1 MVRGARLMQDFSPGL
16 GHWYLDGGVILVL
29 LKFWLP
35 RTPSLPH
42 TLYTTVFNRLRR
54 VPPATME
61 RAILQAANSPC
72 TGPARKHCVC
82 VKHGF
87 CVKQFFV
94 AKTVLTQKH
103 WFCSNHSSD
112 FNHSMCVNQQGF
124 GKGQIEKGFGKGHI

>member
-1 MVRGARLMQDFSPGL
+1 
-16 GHWYLDGGVILVL
+16 
-29 LKFWLP
+29 
-35 RTPSLPH
+35 
-42 TLYTTVFNRLRR
+42 
-54 VPPATME
+54 ME

-103 WFCSNHSSD
+103 WFCSNHGFSL
-112 FNHSMCVNQQGF
+112 NQSMCVNQGS
-124 GKGQIEKGFGKGHI
+124 GKGQLEKVFGKERILLPISVGNVLVF